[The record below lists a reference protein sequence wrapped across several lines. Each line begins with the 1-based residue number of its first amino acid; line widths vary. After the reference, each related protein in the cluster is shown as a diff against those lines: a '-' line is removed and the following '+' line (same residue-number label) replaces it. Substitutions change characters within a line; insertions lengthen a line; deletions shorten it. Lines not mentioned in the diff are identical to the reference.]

1 MKASWEMPYMDDLF
15 IIAKSTEELTARLSL
30 WKTHMESKGLRVNM
44 GKTKTMC
51 CGRDMN
57 IP

>member
-1 MKASWEMPYMDDLF
+1 MKASWEMLCVNDLV
-15 IIAKSTEELTARLSL
+15 IVAESTEELTARLSL